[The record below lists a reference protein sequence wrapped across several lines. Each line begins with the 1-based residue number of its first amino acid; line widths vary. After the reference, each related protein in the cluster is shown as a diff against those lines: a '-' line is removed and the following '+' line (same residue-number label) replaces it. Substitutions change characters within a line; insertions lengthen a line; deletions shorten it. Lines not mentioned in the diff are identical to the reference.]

1 MKFNLYYINNMKHR
15 KSRTMRNKRT
25 TRNKR
30 TMRNKRTKRT
40 KRRTKRITKSRTK
53 SRAKSRAK
61 RRNRRNNLKGG
72 VWKMYQAWKSARLA
86 RDNEKSELLHNL
98 NQLQYIGRV
107 NSEEYGLLKANITRG
122 EFEVVKKFIKQ
133 RSPPEEKRVSNNTD
147 EKDDKDEAEGPNTPV
162 ANESDGGESDERWNN
177 YAKSYK
183 ARAEKKRRAAA
194 EAADAA
200 EEERRALHQ
209 QWRESLAKREQ
220 ERRAAA
226 EAAEEA
232 EEAEEAEDAEEGSLA
247 TGKAQKELLG
257 EENLAREMETIAN
270 EKQGGRQG
278 SGNQRFGKLARGLG
292 SLISGRR
299 KQGFDYGDCIASA
312 KLLPAGN
319 VKEAIMRCS
328 VGEEDFLRK
337 STPVN

>member
-1 MKFNLYYINNMKHR
+1 
-15 KSRTMRNKRT
+15 MRNKRT

-162 ANESDGGESDERWNN
+162 ANESDGGESDKRWNE

-194 EAADAA
+194 EAADAAEEERRAA

-232 EEAEEAEDAEEGSLA
+232 EEGESLA
-247 TGKAQKELLG
+247 TGKAEKELLREG
-257 EENLAREMETIAN
+257 NLAREMETIAD

-292 SLISGRR
+292 SLINRGD
-299 KQGFDYGDCIASA
+299 KKKFDYGDCIAAAES
-312 KLLPAGN
+312 LPEGN
-319 VKEAIMRCS
+319 VDRAMMRCG
-328 VGEEDFLRK
+328 VGGEDFLRK